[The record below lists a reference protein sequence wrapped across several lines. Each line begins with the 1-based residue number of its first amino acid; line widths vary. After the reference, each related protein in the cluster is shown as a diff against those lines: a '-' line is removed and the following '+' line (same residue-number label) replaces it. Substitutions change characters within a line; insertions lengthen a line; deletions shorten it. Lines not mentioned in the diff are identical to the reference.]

1 MLMHNRLIYL
11 DHAATTPLDPRVLE
25 AMLPFLSGM
34 SGNASSIHQVGRK
47 ALQALDDAREQV
59 ALVLGCQPKE
69 IVFTSGGSESIN
81 LALKGVAM
89 ALRAQGKNHLISST
103 IEHHAVLHALDYL
116 VEYEGFRVTLLPVDR
131 NGRVNP
137 ADLSTALRPETA
149 LVSVMYANNETG
161 VVQPIADL
169 AAICRERGVLFHTD
183 AVQAPGQLPLDV
195 NALGVDLLSLTAHK
209 FYGPQGVG
217 LLYLRRGTPLV
228 PQINGGAQERRRRAG
243 TENIAGIV
251 GLAKALT
258 IAESERTTHAS
269 RLRALSERLIDG
281 VLTRIPQSWL
291 NGDRESRL
299 PSIVNLGFACIETES
314 LLLLLD
320 QRGICA
326 SSGSA
331 CTSGSL
337 EPSHVLLAMGL
348 SPEEANGSI
357 RFSLGKQTTD
367 EQIDI
372 VLDLLPDLVAQL
384 RTVTPC
390 A

>member
-1 MLMHNRLIYL
+1 MNSRLIYL
-11 DHAATTPLDPRVLE
+11 DYAATTPLDPRVLE
-25 AMLPFLSGM
+25 AMMPFLNSM
-34 SGNASSIHQVGRK
+34 SGNASSIHQVGRA

-69 IVFTSGGSESIN
+69 IVFTGGGSESIN
-81 LALKGVAM
+81 LAIKGVAM
-89 ALRAQGKNHLISST
+89 ALRDQGKTHLISST

-116 VEYEGFRVTLLPVDR
+116 VEYEGFTVTLLPVDR
-131 NGRVNP
+131 TGRVQA
-137 ADLSTALRPETA
+137 ADLSAAIRPETA

-161 VVQPIADL
+161 VIQPITDL

-195 NALGVDLLSLTAHK
+195 HALGVDLLSLTAHK

-217 LLYLRRGTPLV
+217 VLYLRRGTPLV

-251 GLAKALT
+251 GLTKALS
-258 IAESERTTHAS
+258 IAESERTAHAT

-291 NGDRESRL
+291 NGDRQTRL
-299 PSIVNLGFACIETES
+299 PGIVNVGFACIETES

-337 EPSHVLLAMGL
+337 EPSHVLLAIGL
-348 SPEEANGSI
+348 SPDEANGSI
-357 RFSLGKQTTD
+357 RFSLGRQTTD
-367 EQIDI
+367 EQIDTL
-372 VLDLLPDLVAQL
+372 LDLLPDLVTQL
-384 RTVTPC
+384 RTLTPC

>member
-1 MLMHNRLIYL
+1 MHNRLIYL

-34 SGNASSIHQVGRK
+34 SGNASSIHQVGRA

-116 VEYEGFRVTLLPVDR
+116 VEYEGFTVTLLPVDR

-137 ADLSTALRPETA
+137 ADLSAAIRPETA

-161 VVQPIADL
+161 VIQPITEL

-183 AVQAPGQLPLDV
+183 AVQAPGQLSLDV

>member
-1 MLMHNRLIYL
+1 MHNRLIYL
-11 DHAATTPLDPRVLE
+11 DHAATTPLDTRVLE
-25 AMLPFLSGM
+25 AMLLFLSGM

>member
-1 MLMHNRLIYL
+1 MHNRLIYL
-11 DHAATTPLDPRVLE
+11 DHAATTPLDTRVLE

-195 NALGVDLLSLTAHK
+195 NALSVDLLSLTAHK

>member
-1 MLMHNRLIYL
+1 MHNRLIYL

-161 VVQPIADL
+161 VVQP
-169 AAICRERGVLFHTD
+169 
-183 AVQAPGQLPLDV
+183 
-195 NALGVDLLSLTAHK
+195 
-209 FYGPQGVG
+209 
-217 LLYLRRGTPLV
+217 
-228 PQINGGAQERRRRAG
+228 
-243 TENIAGIV
+243 
-251 GLAKALT
+251 
-258 IAESERTTHAS
+258 
-269 RLRALSERLIDG
+269 
-281 VLTRIPQSWL
+281 
-291 NGDRESRL
+291 
-299 PSIVNLGFACIETES
+299 
-314 LLLLLD
+314 
-320 QRGICA
+320 
-326 SSGSA
+326 
-331 CTSGSL
+331 
-337 EPSHVLLAMGL
+337 
-348 SPEEANGSI
+348 
-357 RFSLGKQTTD
+357 
-367 EQIDI
+367 
-372 VLDLLPDLVAQL
+372 
-384 RTVTPC
+384 
-390 A
+390 

>member
-1 MLMHNRLIYL
+1 MNSRLIYL
-11 DHAATTPLDPRVLE
+11 DYAATTPLDPRVLE
-25 AMLPFLSGM
+25 AMMPFLTGM
-34 SGNASSIHQVGRK
+34 SGNASSIHQVGRA

-81 LALKGVAM
+81 LAIKGVAM
-89 ALRAQGKNHLISST
+89 ALRAQGKTHLISST

-116 VEYEGFRVTLLPVDR
+116 VEYEGFTVTLLPVDR
-131 NGRVNP
+131 NGRVQP
-137 ADLSTALRPETA
+137 ADLSAAIRPETA

-161 VVQPIADL
+161 VIQPITEL
-169 AAICRERGVLFHTD
+169 AAICRERGVIFHTD

-195 NALGVDLLSLTAHK
+195 HALGVDLLSLTAHK

-217 LLYLRRGTPLV
+217 ILYLRRGTPLV

-251 GLAKALT
+251 GLAKALS
-258 IAESERTTHAS
+258 IAEGERTTHAN
-269 RLRALSERLIDG
+269 RLRALSECLIDG
-281 VLTRIPQSWL
+281 VLTHIPQSWL
-291 NGDRESRL
+291 NGDRQARL
-299 PSIVNLGFACIETES
+299 PGIVNIGFACIETES

-348 SPEEANGSI
+348 SPDEANGSI
-357 RFSLGKQTTD
+357 RFSLGRQTTD
-367 EQIDI
+367 EQIDTL
-372 VLDLLPDLVAQL
+372 LDLLPDLVAQL
-384 RTVTPC
+384 RTLTPC

>member
-1 MLMHNRLIYL
+1 MHNRLIYL

-34 SGNASSIHQVGRK
+34 SGNASSIHQVGRA

-89 ALRAQGKNHLISST
+89 ALRVQGKNHLISSA

-116 VEYEGFRVTLLPVDR
+116 VEYEGFTVTLLPVDR

-137 ADLSTALRPETA
+137 ADLSAALRPETA

-161 VVQPIADL
+161 VIQPITEL

-183 AVQAPGQLPLDV
+183 AVQAPGQLSLDV

-258 IAESERTTHAS
+258 IAESERTTLAS

>member
-1 MLMHNRLIYL
+1 MPEHLLYL
-11 DHAATTPLDPRVLE
+11 DYAATTPLDPRVLE
-25 AMLPFLSGM
+25 AMMPFLSGI
-34 SGNASSIHQVGRK
+34 SGNASSIHQVGRA

-59 ALVLGCQPKE
+59 AFVLGCQPKE
-69 IVFTSGGSESIN
+69 IVFTGGGSESIN
-81 LALKGVAM
+81 LAIKGVAM
-89 ALRAQGKNHLISST
+89 ALRAQGKTHVISSA
-103 IEHHAVLHALDYL
+103 IEHHAVLHAIDYL
-116 VEYEGFRVTLLPVDR
+116 VEYEGFRATLLPVDWS
-131 NGRVNP
+131 GRVNP
-137 ADLSTALRPETA
+137 ADLSAAIRPETA

-161 VVQPIADL
+161 VIQPIAEL
-169 AAICRERGVLFHTD
+169 AAICHEHGVLFHTD

-195 NALGVDLLSLTAHK
+195 QALGVDLLSLTAHK

-217 LLYLRRGTPLV
+217 VLYIRRGTPLV

-251 GLAKALT
+251 GLATALT
-258 IAESERTTHAS
+258 IAERERAQYVHQVRT
-269 RLRALSERLIDG
+269 LSERLIDG
-281 VLTRIPQSWL
+281 VLQRIPHSWL
-291 NGDRESRL
+291 NGDRTYRL

-357 RFSLGKQTTD
+357 RFSLGRHTTA
-367 EQIDI
+367 EQIET
-372 VLDLLPDLVAQL
+372 LLELLPDLVAQL
-384 RTVTPC
+384 RAVAPC

>member
-1 MLMHNRLIYL
+1 
-11 DHAATTPLDPRVLE
+11 
-25 AMLPFLSGM
+25 
-34 SGNASSIHQVGRK
+34 
-47 ALQALDDAREQV
+47 
-59 ALVLGCQPKE
+59 
-69 IVFTSGGSESIN
+69 
-81 LALKGVAM
+81 M

-116 VEYEGFRVTLLPVDR
+116 VEYEGFTVTLLPVDR

-137 ADLSTALRPETA
+137 ADLSAALRPETA

-161 VVQPIADL
+161 VIQPITEL

-183 AVQAPGQLPLDV
+183 AVQAPGQLSLDV

-258 IAESERTTHAS
+258 IAESERTTLAS

>member
-1 MLMHNRLIYL
+1 MHNRLIYL

-25 AMLPFLSGM
+25 AMLPFLSGI
-34 SGNASSIHQVGRK
+34 SGNASSIHQVGRA

-169 AAICRERGVLFHTD
+169 AAICRERGVLFHAD

-195 NALGVDLLSLTAHK
+195 NALSVDLLSLTAHK

>member
-1 MLMHNRLIYL
+1 MHNRLIYL
-11 DHAATTPLDPRVLE
+11 DHAATTPLDTRVLE

-195 NALGVDLLSLTAHK
+195 NALSDDLLSLTAHK

>member
-1 MLMHNRLIYL
+1 MHNRLIYL

-34 SGNASSIHQVGRK
+34 SGNASSIHQVGRA

-116 VEYEGFRVTLLPVDR
+116 VEYEGFTVTLLPVDR

>member
-1 MLMHNRLIYL
+1 MNSRLIYL
-11 DHAATTPLDPRVLE
+11 DYAATTPLDPRVLA
-25 AMLPFLSGM
+25 AMMPFLTGM
-34 SGNASSIHQVGRK
+34 SGNASSIHQVGRA

-69 IVFTSGGSESIN
+69 IVFTGGGSESIN
-81 LALKGVAM
+81 LAIKGVAM
-89 ALRAQGKNHLISST
+89 ALRDQGKTHLISST

-116 VEYEGFRVTLLPVDR
+116 VEYEGFTVTLLPVDR
-131 NGRVNP
+131 TGRVQP
-137 ADLSTALRPETA
+137 ADLSAAIRPETA

-161 VVQPIADL
+161 VIQPITEL

-195 NALGVDLLSLTAHK
+195 HALGVDLLSLTAHK

-217 LLYLRRGTPLV
+217 VLYLRRGTPLV

-251 GLAKALT
+251 GLAKALS
-258 IAESERTTHAS
+258 IAESERTAHAT

-291 NGDRESRL
+291 NGDRQTRL
-299 PSIVNLGFACIETES
+299 PGIVNVGFACIETES

-348 SPEEANGSI
+348 SPDEANGSI
-357 RFSLGKQTTD
+357 RFSLGRQTTD
-367 EQIDI
+367 EQIDTL
-372 VLDLLPDLVAQL
+372 LDLLPDLVAQL
-384 RTVTPC
+384 RTLTPC

>member
-1 MLMHNRLIYL
+1 MNSRLIYL
-11 DHAATTPLDPRVLE
+11 DYAATTPLDPRVLA
-25 AMLPFLSGM
+25 AMMPFLTGM
-34 SGNASSIHQVGRK
+34 SGNASSIHQVGRA

-69 IVFTSGGSESIN
+69 IVFTGGGSESIN
-81 LALKGVAM
+81 LAIKGVAM
-89 ALRAQGKNHLISST
+89 ALRDQGKTHLISST

-116 VEYEGFRVTLLPVDR
+116 VEYEGFTVTLLPVDR
-131 NGRVNP
+131 TGRVQP
-137 ADLSTALRPETA
+137 ADLSAAIRPETA

-161 VVQPIADL
+161 VIQPITEL

-195 NALGVDLLSLTAHK
+195 HALGVDLLSLTAHK
-209 FYGPQGVG
+209 FYGPQGIGV
-217 LLYLRRGTPLV
+217 LYLRRGTPLV

-251 GLAKALT
+251 GLAKALS
-258 IAESERTTHAS
+258 IAESERTAHAT

-291 NGDRESRL
+291 NGDRQTRL
-299 PSIVNLGFACIETES
+299 PGIVNVGFACIETES

-348 SPEEANGSI
+348 SPDEANGSI
-357 RFSLGKQTTD
+357 RFSLGRQTTD
-367 EQIDI
+367 EQIDTL
-372 VLDLLPDLVAQL
+372 LDLLPDLVAQL
-384 RTVTPC
+384 RTLTPY

>member
-1 MLMHNRLIYL
+1 MHNRLIYL

-258 IAESERTTHAS
+258 IAESERTTLAS